1 MSFATAQ
8 SRIEVEARY
17 IASTGIPYYQAVQ
30 IARENEAKRNA
41 KRLADAQKKREE
53 QSARRATVA
62 EKQQEPR
69 KKDLNKEIQRQQE
82 EYAKAIEERNRLNRE
97 RKEREAKQREDAQ
110 RAEKQAALRKA
121 EEDRLKAQKE
131 KEELERYK
139 RLEAQRAYEAQE
151 RDRLR
156 QLEVQRQKEIEEQQK
171 AQERDRLRQLEVQRQ
186 KEIEEQQRIQEQ
198 ERLRQLEVQRQKEIQ
213 EQQRIQEQERL
224 RQLEVKRQKE
234 IEEQQKAQEQDR
246 LRQLEVQRQKE
257 IERQRELERQDR
269 LRREEILRQREI
281 EKQQRI
287 QEQERLRQEEIK
299 RNREIEEQQRI
310 QEQERLRQ
318 LEVQRQK
325 EIEEQQR
332 IQEQERLRQ
341 EQIKRNR
348 EIEKQQKIQEVER
361 QRQLSAGLI
370 DQDEGILEPIQDE
383 FQKPSLLEDI
393 DTEISDPILSIQEG
407 GDEPVAYN
415 VYRINRPFGPPEFVS
430 ILEGQGTP
438 QEGDFDFLGQYG
450 EDQQVNLTLS
460 GQNFNVNARDL
471 VGGRTGASLLD
482 LGEDVQIQDPVQD
495 AQPPMEEPP
504 LEESPTEPVDPT
516 TTSTE
521 PTAPT
526 EPVVDEGQPEQEVFN
541 PEQIRNEFT
550 RIISESPN
558 LDESEYFDLFFKF
571 SDTYSGDPS
580 TLTSEINSFLQEEEA
595 SRVAV
600 NAEEA
605 LYQSLI
611 DAIKADPLNPNA
623 IDFNSLTPEMARRVT
638 QFTNDYYNSEEFKR
652 AFPERTT
659 QSTEVV
665 EEPVAPER
673 QADVD
678 PEVVAPTGEEVVE
691 PPVPPAEEEVVEPP
705 LTEGEV
711 VEPPPVEEDV
721 TTLPV
726 EEDVTTPP
734 VEEDVTTPPVEDE
747 QVVVTNAAN
756 DDIVVTNTPDD
767 MDEFVSEIVNII
779 DTMSIE
785 NVEDLDEIK
794 SSLVGVFEDYKQS
807 ITSLADAEAAKN
819 IINQHIDTILSNALQ
834 SSENLFVDF
843 DEEEAFGRPARSGIE
858 LSMERIIDQIDI
870 DRQELVAK
878 ATNLVNMRYDQAY
891 EALARKGLL
900 EGGGISAS
908 GGNIRSAQDLESQ
921 RAIDLAE
928 KEIEV
933 DEKLRAEL
941 KDTLTLLDAI
951 QRSRT
956 EEEVTQQG
964 ARVDTTQQLL
974 DFVIDLENLRLSER
988 QVSVTERGMTLEEY
1002 RQSVE
1007 EKIAAAQLTGELD
1020 GEQTIALRE
1029 MLSRVEIENRKLDLE
1044 QQLLDN
1050 NLSIS
1055 ERTLALNE
1063 LTSLRQIELEAKRFN
1078 LEEALGLRGMSLQ
1091 ERRLILDELLGEAG
1105 VDQAERE
1112 LVLKQLLGE
1121 GDLAIRRELA
1131 GAEIKRIDS
1140 QTYIEEK
1147 RLLLDQLDQEFQ
1159 EGIINRRIYIEEQRL
1174 ELDRFVESN
1183 RVNLEK
1189 NNQRIQEKKVDFDRL
1204 SDTEKLEL
1212 ESELGFQRLALE
1224 GERIDIEDRRLLLED
1239 FVSNTRLTFEE
1250 RQITLEELI
1259 KNQEIDLAERA
1270 QYAEELFRN
1279 TTLTQRD
1286 QEIAVQTMLAN
1297 ASIRQDD
1304 RSLDIEERKLEVDE
1318 MFRIAEATGFI
1329 IDQNGFPVMTVAAKA
1344 QESADRLAQ
1353 AGLDIEAAALR
1364 QSADQF
1370 NRRLEEDIR
1379 RATDQ
1384 FNLDSAVVNANIAE
1398 IYSQMSLQRDQL
1410 NFSIEQSLHDQHI
1423 DLEELGL
1430 RRGELDLSRL
1440 QITNRE
1446 ELERARLN
1454 LDTEILTNQIYQQ
1467 ELDRAFE
1474 QRVYADKL
1482 EIDIRDFNQAV
1493 FESDR
1498 AFTQSAYEA
1507 AQEFGLA
1514 EDEFALAKFQ
1524 IEQDVRLRQM
1534 TIEDSAAQW
1543 AQEFGLDYD
1552 RVTQAMRH
1560 AEGLY
1565 SKQIEE
1571 YAIRNNLSQTQLD
1584 SLTAELNAYQT
1595 NEARRDEIFEEA
1607 MNGDLLN
1614 TKEGRRKFADLM
1626 VIING
1631 GGSPTSSGGG
1641 GSGDGGGGI
1650 GGFLGNLLG
1659 DVGGITAGTFGAEW
1673 ARSFFRPK
1681 TAPSDQAVTDGASS
1695 ATTDSPGLY
1704 SQAKNWY
1711 TETFRTKG
1719 GPLDSTAGRVAGA
1732 AVMIYS
1738 TYKMADNLRAF
1749 YGGEQTQKWTDK
1761 GWFLP
1766 TGYGVNFVPNEVDEG
1781 RWVREN
1787 GSAFINWQEE
1797 TVNWSIGAGESTQI
1811 LYTESLDDYNKRS
1824 NKVWLPIQALKDLTG
1839 YGKGELKSAFGLNFH
1854 PSYVWIDDEGL
1865 FFAGS
1870 RTSKGTFKNSQFV
1883 ERSELDEDITFELPT
1898 EE

>member
-1 MSFATAQ
+1 M
-8 SRIEVEARY
+8 
-17 IASTGIPYYQAVQ
+17 
-30 IARENEAKRNA
+30 
-41 KRLADAQKKREE
+41 
-53 QSARRATVA
+53 
-62 EKQQEPR
+62 
-69 KKDLNKEIQRQQE
+69 
-82 EYAKAIEERNRLNRE
+82 
-97 RKEREAKQREDAQ
+97 
-110 RAEKQAALRKA
+110 
-121 EEDRLKAQKE
+121 
-131 KEELERYK
+131 
-139 RLEAQRAYEAQE
+139 
-151 RDRLR
+151 
-156 QLEVQRQKEIEEQQK
+156 
-171 AQERDRLRQLEVQRQ
+171 
-186 KEIEEQQRIQEQ
+186 
-198 ERLRQLEVQRQKEIQ
+198 
-213 EQQRIQEQERL
+213 
-224 RQLEVKRQKE
+224 
-234 IEEQQKAQEQDR
+234 
-246 LRQLEVQRQKE
+246 
-257 IERQRELERQDR
+257 
-269 LRREEILRQREI
+269 
-281 EKQQRI
+281 
-287 QEQERLRQEEIK
+287 
-299 RNREIEEQQRI
+299 
-310 QEQERLRQ
+310 
-318 LEVQRQK
+318 
-325 EIEEQQR
+325 
-332 IQEQERLRQ
+332 
-341 EQIKRNR
+341 
-348 EIEKQQKIQEVER
+348 
-361 QRQLSAGLI
+361 
-370 DQDEGILEPIQDE
+370 
-383 FQKPSLLEDI
+383 LEDI

-471 VGGRTGASLLD
+471 VGGKTGASLLD
-482 LGEDVQIQDPVQD
+482 LGEDVQVQEPVQD

-504 LEESPTEPVDPT
+504 LEESPTEPV
-516 TTSTE
+516 E

-526 EPVVDEGQPEQEVFN
+526 EPVVDEGLSEEQVFDPEE
-541 PEQIRNEFT
+541 IRNEFT

-558 LDESEYFDLFFKF
+558 LDESEYMDLFFKF

-595 SRVAV
+595 DRAAV

-652 AFPERTT
+652 AFPERAT

-665 EEPVAPER
+665 EEPVVPEE
-673 QADVD
+673 QTDVA
-678 PEVVAPTGEEVVE
+678 PEVVAPTGEEAVE
-691 PPVPPAEEEVVEPP
+691 PPVPPVVEDEVVAPP
-705 LTEGEV
+705 VPPAEDEVTTPPVEDEVVAPPVPPAEDEVTTPPIEDEV
-711 VEPPPVEEDV
+711 VEPPP
-721 TTLPV
+721 T

-734 VEEDVTTPPVEDE
+734 TEDE

-819 IINQHIDTILSNALQ
+819 IIDQHIDTILSNALQ
-834 SSENLFVDF
+834 SSETLFVDF
-843 DEEEAFGRPARSGIE
+843 DEEETFGRPARSGIE

-941 KDTLTLLDAI
+941 RDTLTLLDAI

-974 DFVIDLENLRLSER
+974 DFVIDLENLRLSQR
-988 QVSVTERGMTLEEY
+988 QVSVAERGMTLEEY

-1007 EKIAAAQLTGELD
+1007 EKIQAAQLTGELD

-1091 ERRLILDELLGEAG
+1091 ERRLILDEFLGEAG

-1147 RLLLDQLDQEFQ
+1147 RLLLDQLDQEFN

-1183 RVNLEK
+1183 RINLER

-1212 ESELGFQRLALE
+1212 ESDLGFQRLALE

-1370 NRRLEEDIR
+1370 NRRLEEEIR

-1440 QITNRE
+1440 QITNQE
-1446 ELERARLN
+1446 ELQRARLN

-1543 AQEFGLDYD
+1543 AQEFGLEYD

-1607 MNGDLLN
+1607 MNGDLLK

-1631 GGSPTSSGGG
+1631 GGSPTASGGG
-1641 GSGDGGGGI
+1641 GGESGGGGI
-1650 GGFLGNLLG
+1650 GDFLGALLG
-1659 DVGGITAGTFGAEW
+1659 SVAGETAGTYGAEW
-1673 ARSFFRPK
+1673 ARSKFRPK

-1695 ATTDSPGLY
+1695 ATTDSTGLY
-1704 SQAKNWY
+1704 SQARNWWS
-1711 TETFRTKG
+1711 TTSNADKLT
-1719 GPLDSTAGRVAGA
+1719 TAGRVAGA
-1732 AVMIYS
+1732 VVMVYS

-1749 YGGEQTQKWTDK
+1749 FGGEQTQKWTDK

-1824 NKVWLPIQALKDLTG
+1824 DKVWLPIQALKDLTG

-1870 RTSKGTFKNSQFV
+1870 RTSKGNFRNSQFV

-1898 EE
+1898 G